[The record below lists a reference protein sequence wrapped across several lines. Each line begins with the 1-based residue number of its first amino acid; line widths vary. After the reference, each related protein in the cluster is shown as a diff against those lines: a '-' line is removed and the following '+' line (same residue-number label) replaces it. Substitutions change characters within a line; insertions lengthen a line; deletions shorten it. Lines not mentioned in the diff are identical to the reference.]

1 VDLVIDELLDPLR
14 LFLKSRNEIARAVF
28 EEDEKAEGEEDE
40 KDKPEEAP
48 Q

>member
-1 VDLVIDELLDPLR
+1 MHLVIDELLDPLR
-14 LFLKSRNEIARAVF
+14 LFLETGNEIARAVF

-48 Q
+48 